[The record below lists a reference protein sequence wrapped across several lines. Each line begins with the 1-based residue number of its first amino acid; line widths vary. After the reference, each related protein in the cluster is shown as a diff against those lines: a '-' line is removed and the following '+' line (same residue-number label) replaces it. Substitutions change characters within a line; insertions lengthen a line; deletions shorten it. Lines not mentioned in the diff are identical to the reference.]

1 MYKMQKERKSER
13 RKERIGAHR
22 FEKVF
27 SWFEKKNLSFASILL
42 LFISSFIFISSCANN
57 RKEKTASELLSL
69 KDSFEDVKE
78 FVLDEKTGQEIA
90 KDQILIYIAGKDRAD
105 VENKKSKVSQII
117 AARKGEFSILGEIE
131 FSSEK
136 GGIGVLLQARVPAGT
151 SEEIK
156 EIVSEVGFAGD
167 GIRAFPNMKMKPSAI
182 LGGYVPL
189 DPLFDSWDETPGGN
203 NWHFEAVNM
212 PKLWNLETRGKVPV
226 AVIDFG
232 IRKHEDLEYDLR
244 RGVDGEGA
252 DWAQNHGV
260 SILGVLGA
268 VGNNSKGIA
277 GAIWRGDIKAYVI
290 DGALSSLVQSIVL
303 ALQDKA
309 KVILFAGGLEWGSV
323 NPEGNPE
330 AEAILEYHREIFSV
344 VFQYVRY
351 YDALFVQSAGNEG
364 KDARWAGVGASVK
377 DLFPQNILLVGSTN
391 IFGKISTFSNRGKLV
406 DLYLPGES
414 IFTTCLG
421 EGENAGNT
429 GYCLLSG
436 TSYSAALGAGAAV
449 LLRSINRDLK
459 SGDIKNLIL
468 SGVRLEGEG
477 DRARYVVDF
486 SVSGNLALSTKPG
499 ETQEIPEPLPDL
511 PLIEDE
517 RGGYLAPKAVQCAT
531 YDNTTADGD
540 PAYRAPKCPLDVEGC
555 SSCGLLDGNDNSS
568 TNPEPNNTTAPYS
581 NNTLYGTCS
590 DGAGTGANSPVR
602 IISIQ
607 VESMAESGF
616 IEPSKNIKVTVRAWC
631 NNNAQQR
638 IDVLYTQ
645 NADTNPPTFTYLGS
659 YRCDCNQNNG
669 WGTGTPVV
677 SGTNF
682 CSRSGNETTIS
693 FLMTLPTV
701 TPPRK
706 MAIRARIQNSNA
718 WQTGA
723 CYTGSTI
730 YDHDDLVFTVQNPP
744 SSFRCGVY
752 NSSFQAPV
760 CYGDG
765 WCGTCNLVP
774 CRDTVNDAAESPTGF
789 FQCTNGGREPNQP
802 NTLFSSNP
810 SLRCLDTDQ
819 NDPGQLD
826 EQIRRINIKSL
837 ATSGKFEGGEYVE
850 VSMLVACYPNEDQ
863 IIIAYGS
870 GVTYSPTP
878 VTNWRY
884 ITTIYCPQSG
894 NQRYWHNLS
903 YTLKLDNVEGWHAV
917 RVVLGWC
924 EGCSSTQTGICPSF
938 FSSRP
943 YRDADDFVFYV
954 KAKPPSS
961 LPVCAAYDNTTAD
974 GDPQYRAPKC
984 PAGASICS
992 TCDLVKSRDGLSGT
1006 SESGQPNTLFG
1017 LCADDGPAT
1026 PGYLQTESIE
1036 RIEIRDL
1043 SGSGTFQPGQPVE
1056 VSVLVYCDPTY
1067 PNYLNDYLI
1076 ILYSSNADSPTFTRV
1091 LTATC
1096 TTAGYNLIRTNIT
1109 LANVVGRHVIRA
1121 MFQQGAFSAGEI
1133 CAGGG
1138 SGQDGDTDDLVFI
1151 VGVPQAPSDFNAEGV
1166 APDAITLSWSD
1177 VQGETRYELRWT
1189 DTYNPDFSTWI
1200 NHPASPFPANT
1211 TWYVDRPLPEGTY
1224 RCYALRA
1231 CNSNG
1236 CSNFVWDCAT
1246 VPSLSANCAVYDS
1259 TWRVPRCDGGVNNC
1273 STCDLVVSRDSL
1285 PSRPEQNTPN
1295 AWYSSSCVD
1304 GSGGDWYSS
1313 RSIEKITLTT
1323 TESSFSPG
1331 YPISVTVRV
1340 FCSST
1345 ADYVH
1350 LYVSAGTSPIS
1361 WSQAGILPYPPS
1373 QACTGS
1379 NRVEDKTFTFTPS
1392 ANNWYVIRAVVTGST
1407 ASSCPGGSQDEVDDV
1422 AVRVGGVPPT
1432 PSGFDVIFV
1441 SPDIARVVWND
1452 VAGETYYQLLS
1463 APSPLDTFTDD
1474 TPHYDY
1480 GSPRIGFQANTT
1492 QHDHAGLGSGQT
1504 LCFKLRACN
1513 GIGCSAFTSVKC
1525 VTTAPNPPYSLRVTA
1540 YSTET
1545 MGSFS
1550 QYVVSFID
1558 NSTNE
1563 DGFVIERTSDGSSW
1577 TRYEWWSNSTT
1588 KSGTGSRRIEFSLSS
1603 ETRWCFRVASFKQN
1617 TAGTLTLSSW
1627 ADNATRCVVGVRA
1640 PSNLYGEGVP
1650 AVRTLR
1656 FFWRDNSSYESG
1668 QRFEWRLQSSS
1679 TYTRDLLSANSEYY
1693 EKQFPS
1699 ENVYCMRVTNWWV
1712 GSGTGSELGSY
1723 SQGYSGEICK
1733 LAMGVPS
1740 PLNVFVESGVVRLTW
1755 QDNAVSET
1763 GYSVEV
1769 SSGSGWSVLATK
1781 SPDTVTHA
1789 YTPANGSYCY
1799 RVRGVKGTNYSD
1811 YTEVVC
1817 ASFGRAA
1824 CSGLLNINVGGGN
1837 PINEAPLVD
1846 GDTIYLSFANRV
1858 YGIWKSGSTKWGVS
1872 FPTTISSNICS
1883 LSQDRIFVGLADG
1896 SAYIISKANGAI
1908 LKSKS
1913 LGIGTGSIEGCAVSS
1928 KGEIF
1933 VATSGG
1939 SVYKLDPALNTLAS
1953 RSAGSPVPVTAPAID
1968 EVRGLVYVPR
1978 QDGTIFV
1985 YDMNL
1990 GSVGSVSL
1998 GTGVRSGVAI
2008 GPKGEI
2014 YVGGTDGYLYM
2025 VTRVGTSFYV
2035 KSQNVGGSIV
2045 VSPVVYQWGAEV
2057 TVVVGSDTG
2066 VVKAFRLDNN
2076 MNLVE
2081 IWSQTLAG
2089 GIRGSPVIVGDVV
2102 YLGVDLVGGGNVQGI
2117 KITDGSLVCSYS
2129 LGGGKSGS
2137 PLEVGGGDVVIG
2149 DSAGRLHIIVGGGEA
2164 NGGGWWIS
2172 YQMRGKRSV
2181 GSLYTT
2187 NRALAYEE
2195 ARYCPYSSAPNNI
2208 LFSVISAEIRS
2219 DYAGREIFAVN
2230 NTGTATRAY
2239 LISASGSIIWSDS
2252 VGQAVWSVPA
2262 VGNIDGDS
2270 QPEIVIGV
2278 DDGRVMVFGSNGFK
2292 AQISLCGKVRAVT
2305 LADVDENGD
2314 YEIIAVAKVCNR
2326 VYVLDWN
2333 GSSLQVLKRF
2343 DLASGSDNNSY
2354 AVWFEKFGQN
2364 IYVTG
2369 LDGKLYIFDYGTD
2382 TTTTVDIVLGYGLDT
2397 PAIGDVDGDGAK
2409 EVVFGGRDG
2418 KVYIR
2423 DSAGAPDGSV
2433 DLSSYVGSMTCFRV
2447 SLGDAN
2453 NNGIDEIYVVATDC
2467 SSNTGVSYLISIE
2480 RSGASYQVKWVRGPF
2495 GGVNVS
2501 HAVIADFDLDGV
2513 GEIAIITHD
2522 GTLYV
2527 YRYDGSLSF
2536 VGRYYFSGAGARGG
2550 ISVIDVDGDGR
2561 QNLVFGDRA
2570 GCVHVF
2576 EFGQGTASGTIWWG
2590 YNRQNPKQNGVR

>member
-1 MYKMQKERKSER
+1 MYKMQEERKSER

-27 SWFEKKNLSFASILL
+27 SWFEKKNLSFASIVLL
-42 LFISSFIFISSCANN
+42 LFISSFIFVSNCANN
-57 RKEKTASELLSL
+57 RKEKTAAELLSL

-117 AARKGEFSILGEIE
+117 TARKGEFSILGEIE

-136 GGIGVLLQARVPAGT
+136 VGIGVLLQAKVPAGT

-189 DPLFDSWDETPGGN
+189 DPLFDSWEETPGGN

-260 SILGVLGA
+260 SVLGVLGA

-277 GAIWRGDIKAYVI
+277 GVIWRGDIKAYVI

-323 NPEGNPE
+323 EPEGNPE
-330 AEAILEYHREIFSV
+330 AEAILEYHRQIFSV

-391 IFGKISTFSNRGKLV
+391 ILGKISTFSNRGKLV

-436 TSYSAALGAGAAV
+436 TSYSAALGAGVAV

-459 SGDIKNLIL
+459 SGDIKDLIL

-477 DRARYVVDF
+477 DRARYVVDL
-486 SVSGNLALSTKPG
+486 SVSGNLALSAKPG

-540 PAYRAPKCPLDVEGC
+540 AAYRTPKCPLNVEGC

-568 TNPEPNNTTAPYS
+568 TNPEPNNTTTPYS

-590 DGAGTGANSPVR
+590 DRAGTAGSGNEPVR

-631 NNNAQQR
+631 NNVNQR

-645 NADTNPPTFTYLGS
+645 NADVNPPTFTYLGS

-669 WGTGTPVV
+669 WGAPVV
-677 SGTNF
+677 SGTVL
-682 CSRSGNETTIS
+682 CSQSGNETTIS
-693 FLMTLPTV
+693 FLMTLPPV

-723 CYTGSTI
+723 CYTSGAAGAI

-744 SSFRCGVY
+744 SSFTCGVY

-765 WCGTCNLVP
+765 WCGTCNTVP
-774 CRDTVNDAAESPTGF
+774 CRDTVNETAESPTGF
-789 FQCTNGGREPNQP
+789 FQCANGGNEPNQP

-810 SLRCLDTDQ
+810 SLQCLDTNQ
-819 NDPGQLD
+819 NDPSSLD

-850 VSMLVACYPNEDQ
+850 VSMLVACFPGDDQ

-884 ITTIYCPQSG
+884 ITTIYCPQG
-894 NQRYWHNLS
+894 GTLRYWHNLS

-917 RVVLGWC
+917 RAVLGYC
-924 EGCSSTQTGICPSF
+924 PGCPTQTGICPS
-938 FSSRP
+938 SMT

-961 LPVCAAYDNTTAD
+961 LPVCATYDNTTAD
-974 GDPQYRAPKC
+974 GDPAYNTPKC
-984 PAGASICS
+984 PAGASMCS
-992 TCDLVKSRDGLSGT
+992 TCDLVKSRDSISGT
-1006 SESGQPNTLFG
+1006 AEPNQPNTLSTAPA
-1017 LCADDGPAT
+1017 CSDDGPTTAQ
-1026 PGYLQTESIE
+1026 YLQTESID
-1036 RIEIRDL
+1036 RIEIKDL
-1043 SGSGTFQPGQPVE
+1043 SGLGTFQPGLTVE

-1096 TTAGYNLIRTNIT
+1096 TTSGYNLIKTNIT
-1109 LANVVGRHVIRA
+1109 LANVVGKHVVRA
-1121 MFQQGAFSAGEI
+1121 MFKQGAFGSTDT
-1133 CAGGG
+1133 CAGGAVLD
-1138 SGQDGDTDDLVFI
+1138 DGDTDDLVFW
-1151 VGVPQAPSDFNAEGV
+1151 VGVPQAPQNFKAQGV
-1166 APDAITLSWSD
+1166 SPDAITLSWSD
-1177 VQGETRYELRWT
+1177 VQGETQYQLRWT
-1189 DTYNPDFSTWI
+1189 DTYNPDYSKWI

-1231 CNSNG
+1231 CNGNG

-1259 TWRVPRCDGGVNNC
+1259 AWKVPRCDGGVNNC

-1285 PSRPEQNTPN
+1285 PSRSEQNTPN

-1304 GSGGDWYSS
+1304 GTGGDWYSS

-1323 TESSFSPG
+1323 TASSFSPG

-1350 LYVSAGTSPIS
+1350 LYFSAGTSPIS
-1361 WSQAGILPYPPS
+1361 WSQTGISPSSS
-1373 QACTGS
+1373 QACS
-1379 NRVEDKTFTFTPS
+1379 QPNRVEDKTFTFTPS
-1392 ANNWYVIRAVVTGST
+1392 ANDWYVIRAVVTGSG
-1407 ASSCPGGSQDEVDDV
+1407 ASTCPGGSYAEVDDI
-1422 AVRVGGVPPT
+1422 AVRVGGIPAV

-1441 SPDIARVVWND
+1441 SPNIARVVWND
-1452 VAGETYYQLLS
+1452 VAGETYYQLVS
-1463 APSPLDTFTDD
+1463 APSPLDTFTEDN
-1474 TPHYDY
+1474 PH
-1480 GSPRIGFQANTT
+1480 SPLGANTT

-1525 VTTAPNPPYSLRVTA
+1525 VTTAPNPPYNLSVTA
-1540 YSTET
+1540 YSTEP

-1563 DGFVIERTSDGSSW
+1563 DGFAIDRTSDGSSW
-1577 TRYEWWSNSTT
+1577 TTLEWWSNSTT
-1588 KSGTGSRRIEFSLSS
+1588 KTGTGSRRIEFSLSGDV
-1603 ETRWCFRVASFKQN
+1603 RWCFRVASFKQN
-1617 TAGTLTLSSW
+1617 TGGTLTLSSW

-1679 TYTRDLLSANSEYY
+1679 TYTRDSLSANSEYY
-1693 EKQFPS
+1693 EKQFSS
-1699 ENVYCMRVTNWWV
+1699 EDVYCMRVTNWWV

-1733 LAMGVPS
+1733 LAMAVPS
-1740 PLNVFVESGVVRLTW
+1740 PLNAFVESGVVKLTW

-1781 SPDTVTHA
+1781 SPNTVTHA

-1799 RVRGVKGTNYSD
+1799 RVRGVKGANYSD

-1817 ASFGRAA
+1817 ASFGLAA
-1824 CSGLLNINVGGGN
+1824 CYGLLNINVGGVN

-1858 YGIWKSGSTKWGVS
+1858 SGIWKSGSTKWGVS
-1872 FPTTISSNICS
+1872 LPTTISSNICS
-1883 LSQDRIFVGLADG
+1883 LSQDRIFVGLANG
-1896 SAYIISKANGAI
+1896 SAYIISKANGAT
-1908 LKSKS
+1908 LKSQS
-1913 LGIGTGSIEGCAVSS
+1913 LGSGSIEGCAVSS

-1939 SVYKLDPALNTLAS
+1939 FVYKLDSALNTLAS
-1953 RSAGSPVPVTAPAID
+1953 QSAGSQVTAPAID

-1985 YDMNL
+1985 YNMNL

-1998 GTGVRSGVAI
+1998 GAGVRSGVAI

-2014 YVGGTDGYLYM
+2014 YVGGTNGYLYM
-2025 VTRVGTSFYV
+2025 VTRAGTSFYV
-2035 KSQNVGGSIV
+2035 KSANVGGSIL

-2081 IWSQTLAG
+2081 VWSQALAA
-2089 GIRGSPVIVGDVV
+2089 GISGSPVIVGDVV
-2102 YLGVDLVGGGNVQGI
+2102 YLGVGGNIVGR
-2117 KITDGSLVCSYS
+2117 KITDGSSVCSYS
-2129 LGGGKSGS
+2129 LGGGTSGS
-2137 PLEVGGGDVVIG
+2137 PLEVGGGDVVVG
-2149 DSAGRLHIIVGGGEA
+2149 DSAGRLHIIAGGGEA

-2172 YQMRGKRSV
+2172 YQMRGKRAV
-2181 GSLYTT
+2181 GSSSAT

-2195 ARYCPYSSAPNNI
+2195 ARYCPYSSAPGNI
-2208 LFSVISAEIRS
+2208 LFSVISGDIRS

-2230 NTGTATRAY
+2230 NTGTATKAY
-2239 LISASGSIIWSDS
+2239 LISGSGSTAGQIIWSYS

-2262 VGNIDGDS
+2262 TGDIDGDS

-2278 DDGRVMVFGSNGFK
+2278 DDGRVMVFRSDGSK
-2292 AQISLCGKVRAVT
+2292 IEISLCGPGRPVRAVT
-2305 LADVDENGD
+2305 LANVDAD
-2314 YEIIAVAKVCNR
+2314 SQYEIIAVAKVCNR

-2333 GSSLQVLKRF
+2333 GSSLQELRRF

-2354 AVWFEKFGQN
+2354 AVWFGGN

-2369 LDGKLYIFDYGTD
+2369 LNGNLYIFDYGSYSTSTASIGVSD
-2382 TTTTVDIVLGYGLDT
+2382 GLDT
-2397 PAIGDVDGDGAK
+2397 PAIGNVDGDGAK

-2418 KVYIR
+2418 KVYVR
-2423 DSAGAPDGSV
+2423 SVGTGNPEGSV
-2433 DLSSYVGSMTCFRV
+2433 NLSTYVGSMTCFRV

-2467 SSNTGVSYLISIE
+2467 SSNAGVSYLISIE
-2480 RSGASYQVKWVRGPF
+2480 WNGASSSYQVNWVRGPF

-2501 HAVIADFDLDGV
+2501 NAVVADFDLDGV
-2513 GEIAIITHD
+2513 GEIAIIAHD

-2536 VGRYYFSGAGARGG
+2536 VGGYYFSGAGARGG

-2590 YNRQNPKQNGVR
+2590 YNRQNPQQNGVR